1 MPVAGGRVTSVRHPS
16 HANGVDG
23 ETRLEPHFG
32 ELPASSIS
40 HPLAS
45 PLIPPSLSGD
55 PLPRLSVLSVFASS
69 PLRGEDNDGFAQQCR
84 REVGVIFE
92 QRDARTKVTPT
103 SRGKIDFCEVQK
115 SSRTVLPP
123 QGGGGEKL
131 KGSPVPL
138 DGIIPPLRANES
150 TPARQPTPATKT
162 SPESDDWQG
171 QSVVVRPIVPAA
183 AISSRRPTHG
193 GKRRLSIPVGIAA
206 IVGALSFGVLTGFG
220 GATRKPASV
229 VVELD
234 RMAELAGLG
243 LNQVQLSGHR
253 FTADAAIFEALE
265 LDRVRSLVS
274 FNALAARERIEKLP
288 WVETATMT
296 RLLPDTL
303 AITITERKP
312 FAVWQ
317 LGDRETL
324 IDAAGRRLGGI
335 RSGGAPDLPRVA
347 GAGAPDVSAELFAHL
362 ATYPEIASRLV
373 MAERVGQRRWTL
385 HLAGDLE
392 VLLPANL
399 DARPFKALQQ
409 MVGGRRLIDG
419 GSGQLDLRHAER
431 IIALPV
437 SRPSRLAS
445 PQARVKQNS

>member
-1 MPVAGGRVTSVRHPS
+1 VPVAGGRLTSVRHPS
-16 HANGVDG
+16 HVSGVDG
-23 ETRLEPHFG
+23 EARLEPQFQQ
-32 ELPASSIS
+32 
-40 HPLAS
+40 PLS
-45 PLIPPSLSGD
+45 PQINPPINTHINS
-55 PLPRLSVLSVFASS
+55 
-69 PLRGEDNDGFAQQCR
+69 
-84 REVGVIFE
+84 
-92 QRDARTKVTPT
+92 
-103 SRGKIDFCEVQK
+103 
-115 SSRTVLPP
+115 
-123 QGGGGEKL
+123 
-131 KGSPVPL
+131 
-138 DGIIPPLRANES
+138 LRANEP
-150 TPARQPTPATKT
+150 TPVRQPSSAPTVSPA
-162 SPESDDWQG
+162 PDYWQG
-171 QSVVVRPIVPAA
+171 QSVVVRPILSPVAA
-183 AISSRRPTHG
+183 SSRRPG
-193 GKRRLSIPVGIAA
+193 PGKSQRRLSIPVVIAA
-206 IVGALSFGVLTGFG
+206 VIGALSFGVLTGFG

-253 FTADAAIFEALE
+253 FTADAVIFDALE

-288 WVETATMT
+288 WVETATIT

-303 AITITERKP
+303 AISITERKP

-362 ATYPEIASRLV
+362 ANYPEITSRLV

-392 VLLPANL
+392 VLLPSNL

-431 IIALPV
+431 TIALPAT
-437 SRPSRLAS
+437 RPSRLAVPNS
-445 PQARVKQNS
+445 RVKQNS